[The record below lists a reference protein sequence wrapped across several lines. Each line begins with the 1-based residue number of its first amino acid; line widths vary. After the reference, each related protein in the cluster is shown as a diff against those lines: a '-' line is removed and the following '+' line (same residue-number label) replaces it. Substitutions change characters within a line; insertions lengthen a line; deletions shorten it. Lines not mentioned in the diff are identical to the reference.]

1 VATFYEL
8 EKGICRRLGQGDPIF
23 VAFTNQTC
31 LRAGNYYFFMKKHS
45 SLLLFLFLGASI
57 FAQSGA
63 KKYVLI
69 EHFTNSRC
77 SVCASKNPAFY
88 SLIGQAQYADDV
100 HHISVH
106 PMFPYPQCVFYQA
119 NTTENS
125 AWVGLYPGVQ
135 GTPSIAINGT
145 LQNPSTP
152 ILTEAKLQ
160 TYLNQNSP
168 LALQVTESGPNNARM
183 ANIKA
188 KALGEIPTGNYKLF
202 VAIAEKTINMQTP
215 NNETVHHD
223 VFRKMLTAVSG
234 DAFSAPANGETLEFN
249 FEYSIPNGWNANEI
263 YVLAFVKEVD
273 TKQVLNSG
281 TRFDPVLSGTGEAAP
296 ENVRISPNPVAGFA
310 WVELSDDVAQSV
322 EVFASNGQRV
332 SVSFENQGNALSIP
346 TTSLAPGIYFVK
358 IAGEQRVYTGKFV
371 KQ

>member
-1 VATFYEL
+1 
-8 EKGICRRLGQGDPIF
+8 
-23 VAFTNQTC
+23 
-31 LRAGNYYFFMKKHS
+31 M
-45 SLLLFLFLGASI
+45 LFLFLSS
-57 FAQSGA
+57 FAIAQNSA

-88 SLIGQAQYADDV
+88 NLIGQAQYADDV

-152 ILTEAKLQ
+152 MLTEAKLQ
-160 TYLNQNSP
+160 SFLNQSSP
-168 LALQVTESGPNNARM
+168 LALQVTESGPNNARL
-183 ANIKA
+183 ANIKV
-188 KALGEIPTGNYKLF
+188 KALGDIPPGNYKLF
-202 VAIAEKTINMQTP
+202 VAVDEKTINMQTP

-223 VFRKMLTAVSG
+223 VFRKMLSAVSG
-234 DAFSAPANGETLEFN
+234 DAFTVPATGETLDFN
-249 FEYSIPNGWNANEI
+249 YEYNIPNTWNANEI
-263 YVLAFVKEVD
+263 YVLAFVKEID

-281 TRFDPVLSGTGEAAP
+281 TRFDPLLSGVDQAVV
-296 ENVRISPNPVAGFA
+296 ENVRISPNPVSGFA

-322 EVFASNGQRV
+322 EIFASNGQRATL
-332 SVSFENQGNALSIP
+332 SFEGQGNALSIP
-346 TTSLAPGIYFVK
+346 TNSLAPGIYFIK
-358 IAGEQRVYTGKFV
+358 ITGEKRAYTGKFV